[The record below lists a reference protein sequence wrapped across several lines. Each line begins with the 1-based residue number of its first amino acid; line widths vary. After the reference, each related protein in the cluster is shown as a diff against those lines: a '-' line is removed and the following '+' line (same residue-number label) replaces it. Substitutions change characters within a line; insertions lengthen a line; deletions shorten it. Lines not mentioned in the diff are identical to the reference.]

1 MADDISLKN
10 SETVYGNLSESLST
24 LNKLS
29 DIIYRSD
36 IDIDDLEDYED
47 RINTILNSVKGI
59 NSIVAD
65 IKEDLNIDTD
75 DSEEVQLSSDYRYS
89 IGETCLLLDPF
100 DNYRIFSL
108 YNSQDTN
115 SKPLDLSDGQKLYLV
130 FKQGNK
136 EIRIPEYEIDSSYIS
151 IDKQNGQVLFKIT
164 KKQASDIMN
173 LKNNSFYITR
183 IYETYNSMTDSIV
196 SSDEEVL
203 FSGYWADRNSEKET
217 NLRETIDGLKSLLE
231 QRNTA
236 MQSMVDSINKLVEDN
251 TKLAEQV
258 EELKK
263 YQDTVNDLVDKG
275 IIDNDGQ
282 TTPLIGEILDSK
294 TVIIDYNNDK
304 VSDETKTIIDDVT
317 SNGTILK
324 GTKNFLR
331 T

>member
-1 MADDISLKN
+1 MADDTSVKN
-10 SETVYGNLSESLST
+10 IETVYGNLSESLST

-29 DIIYRSD
+29 DIIYRGD
-36 IDIDDLEDYED
+36 IDIDDLKDYED

-59 NSIVAD
+59 DSIVAD

-75 DSEEVQLSSDYRYS
+75 DSETVQLSSDYKYS

-108 YNSQDTN
+108 YDSQDTN
-115 SKPLDLSDGQKLYLV
+115 GKPLDLSDGQKLYLV
-130 FKQGNK
+130 FKQGSK

-151 IDKQNGQVLFKIT
+151 IDKENGQVLFKIT
-164 KKQASDIMN
+164 KKQVSDIMN

-263 YQDTVNDLVDKG
+263 YKDTVGDLVDKG
-275 IIDNDGQ
+275 VIDNDGHA
-282 TTPLIGEILDSK
+282 TPLIGEILDSK

-317 SNGTILK
+317 NNGTILK
-324 GTKNFLR
+324 GSKNFLR

>member
-1 MADDISLKN
+1 MADDTSLKN
-10 SETVYGNLSESLST
+10 SETVYGNLSESLAT

-29 DIIYRSD
+29 DIIYRDD

-59 NSIVAD
+59 NSIVDD
-65 IKEDLNIDTD
+65 IKDDLNIDTD
-75 DSEEVQLSSDYRYS
+75 DAEDVQLSSDYKYS

-108 YNSQDTN
+108 YDSQDTN

-130 FKQGNK
+130 FKQGSK

-151 IDKQNGQVLFKIT
+151 IDKKNGQVLFKIT
-164 KKQASDIMN
+164 KKQATDIMN

-183 IYETYNSMTDSIV
+183 IYETYNSMTDSII

-231 QRNTA
+231 QRDTA
-236 MQSMVDSINKLVEDN
+236 MQSMVDSINKLVEEN

-263 YQDTVNDLVDKG
+263 YQETVDDLVDKG
-275 IIDNDGQ
+275 IIDSDGQ

-294 TVIIDYNNDK
+294 TVIIDYNNDNI
-304 VSDETKTIIDDVT
+304 SDETKTIIDDIT
-317 SNGTILK
+317 NNGTILK
-324 GTKNFLR
+324 GSKNFLR